1 MGWVS
6 WCWCRGGGRGR
17 RVRGG
22 SRRGWGVTGG
32 LGGVGARHLVAA
44 HGVGELV
51 LVSRRGAGAPG
62 AGELAAELAGLGA
75 RVAVEA
81 CDVADRDA
89 VAGVLGRYRVAAV
102 VHAAGVLDDGV
113 VGSLTPERLA
123 GVLAPKVDGAW
134 HLHELTREMGLG
146 AFVVFSSVAGTLGSG
161 GQAGDAGGDAG
172 LGALGSVG
180 GDDRDGGGGGS
191 GAGGWCGVAAV
202 VGGAG
207 GGAVR
212 CGAGGG
218 GAGGGGGA
226 AGSGGGEIGRGGGC
240 VGAGGGG

>member
-32 LGGVGARHLVAA
+32 LGGVGAGHRVAA

-51 LVSRRGAGAPG
+51 LVSRRGAEAPG

-123 GVLAPKVDGAW
+123 GGLGPEGDGAW

-161 GQAGDAGGDAG
+161 GQAGYAAGNAFLDG
-172 LGALGSVG
+172 LVRDRRARGAP
-180 GDDRDGGGGGS
+180 GGGGG
-191 GAGGWCGVAAV
+191 GG
-202 VGGAG
+202 VGGGDRFPG
-207 GGAVR
+207 GV
-212 CGAGGG
+212 GGVP
-218 GAGGGGGA
+218 GGGGA
-226 AGSGGGEIGRGGGC
+226 AGFVAGVGAVGSVGGDARD
-240 VGAGGGG
+240 AGGG